1 MSVTAPNLA
10 GYITADKGMRTQ
22 FGNPIT
28 FSVPTAPQWPAGTR
42 INPDTNEPYSA
53 MVVRE
58 NAAFSIVTVTCL
70 VIIKQGSP
78 LRPQAD
84 TEFEPTG
91 LMSGM
96 DIILDVDADDFPVVQ
111 DATEFAYAAKNYR
124 VEEQKPFAI
133 ANITYRW
140 LIYGKER

>member
-1 MSVTAPNLA
+1 MPDIA
-10 GYITADKGMRTQ
+10 GYIAADKRLRSR
-22 FGNPIT
+22 FGVT
-28 FSVPTAPQWPAGTR
+28 TVFSVPTVPQWPSGTR

-58 NAAFSIVTVTCL
+58 NEAFTVVSVVCL
-70 VIIKQGSP
+70 VILKEASVT
-78 LRPQAD
+78 RPQAD
-84 TEFEPTG
+84 TRFTEPG

-111 DATEFAYAAKNYR
+111 AATEFAYAGRNYK
-124 VEEQKPFAI
+124 VEEQKPFAM

-140 LIYGKER
+140 LIYGEER